1 MTAADETPAVVPA
14 QPDAPADPRA
24 PVPVE
29 VLTDEELAILA
40 GPGGLVV
47 NPYLAELPE
56 AEREV
61 ALRTAYR
68 GLLARGIVDPPTAEA
83 LAAAVGEPT
92 VELQVRQDVLSV
104 VTLRRGAGATVCV
117 ARTTVLGQ
125 DYWYAHVVR
134 DVVLI
139 EQVSTD
145 GQHRFALAAADTL
158 GDLLLAAAVHEETTD
173 GTGPEIE
180 LTDPAEPPTEVVE
193 QLGSALVRTDVVV
206 RTVDD
211 REPELLGLFTGPG
224 GAWALSAQAA
234 SGGPVTARPLT
245 RAALDGLVRDVAER
259 AASTAA
265 ALASAAAGAR

>member
-1 MTAADETPAVVPA
+1 MSAADQTPAPAA
-14 QPDAPADPRA
+14 QPDPTA

-68 GLLARGIVDPPTAEA
+68 GLLARGIVDPPTPEA

-117 ARTTVLGQ
+117 ARSTVLGQ
-125 DYWYAHVVR
+125 DFWYAHVVR
-134 DVVLI
+134 DVVLV

-145 GQHRFALAAADTL
+145 GRHRFALASANAL
-158 GDLLLAAAVHEETTD
+158 GDLLLDAAVHPETGD
-173 GTGPEIE
+173 GTGTEIE
-180 LTDPAEPPTEVVE
+180 VADPAEPPREVVE
-193 QLGSALVRTDVVV
+193 QLGQALVRTDVVV
-206 RTVDD
+206 RTADD
-211 REPELLGLFTGPG
+211 RAPELLGLFTGPG
-224 GAWALSAQAA
+224 GAWTLSAQAG
-234 SGGPVTARPLT
+234 SGSALTARPVR
-245 RAALDGLVRDVAER
+245 RAALDAQVRDVAAR

-265 ALASAAAGAR
+265 ALASTAAGSR

>member
-1 MTAADETPAVVPA
+1 VVTAEETSAAAPT
-14 QPDAPADPRA
+14 DATA

-47 NPYLAELPE
+47 SPYLATLPD

-68 GLLARGIVDPPTAEA
+68 GLLARGVVDPPTPEA

-92 VELQVRQDVLSV
+92 VELQVRQDVLSLV
-104 VTLRRGAGATVCV
+104 ALRRGASATVCV
-117 ARTTVLGQ
+117 ARSTVLGH

-139 EQVSTD
+139 EQVSTH

-158 GDLLLAAAVHEETTD
+158 GDLLLDAAVHPETTD
-173 GTGPEIE
+173 GAGSTIE
-180 LTDPAEPPTEVVE
+180 VADPDEPPTEVVE
-193 QLGSALVRTDVVV
+193 RLGSALVRADVVV
-206 RTVDD
+206 RVPDD

-224 GAWALSAQAA
+224 GAWVLSAREA
-234 SGGPVTARPLT
+234 SGGPVVARPLS
-245 RAALDGLVRDVAER
+245 RAAVEAQVRDIAER
-259 AASTAA
+259 AVSTAA
-265 ALASAAAGAR
+265 VLASAATGAR

>member
-1 MTAADETPAVVPA
+1 VSTPDRLVDP
-14 QPDAPADPRA
+14 APAPAAPDPAA

-47 NPYLAELPE
+47 APYLAELPD
-56 AEREV
+56 ADREV

-68 GLLARGIVDPPTAEA
+68 GLLARGIVDPPTPEA

-92 VELQVRQDVLSV
+92 VELQVREDVLSLV
-104 VTLRRGAGATVCV
+104 MLRRGAGATVCV
-117 ARTTVLGQ
+117 ARSTVLGQ
-125 DYWYAHVVR
+125 DFWYAHVVR
-134 DVVLI
+134 DVVLV

-145 GQHRFALAAADTL
+145 GRHRFALAAADAL
-158 GDLLLAAAVHEETTD
+158 GDLLVEAVMHPETGD
-173 GTGPEIE
+173 GAGPELE

-224 GAWALSAQAA
+224 GAWLLSAQAA

-245 RAALDGLVRDVAER
+245 RAALDGLVHDVAER

-265 ALASAAAGAR
+265 ALAAAATGAR